1 MAKKKKSEKRI
12 VYSTNPDFD
21 PSGFDSGD
29 EGAET
34 PPPSQ
39 QDLRVWLD
47 RKGGGKTA
55 TVVKG
60 FAGSEEDLKEL
71 GRELKTLCGVG
82 GTAKN
87 EEILI
92 QGDHRDKVVDHL
104 KKQGYGAKKAGG

>member
-21 PSGFDSGD
+21 TSGFDGNEKGTD
-29 EGAET
+29 T

-60 FAGSEEDLKEL
+60 FAGSDRDLKEL

-92 QGDHRDKVVDHL
+92 QGDHRNKVVDHL
-104 KKQGYGAKKAGG
+104 TKQGYGAKKAGG